1 MIKVSL
7 SAPVFDHREKNSA
20 IKAINNLRLSQGI
33 NVKKFEK
40 MFSTFVGT
48 KYGVATNSGS
58 SANLITL
65 EALKEYFKLKKG
77 DEVILPAA
85 TFATVPMPVLQV
97 GLKPVFVDVDPGD
110 LNISVK
116 EIEKAITKRTKIVMI
131 VHTLGYPAR
140 MREIQKICKKN
151 KLILFEDCCEAHG
164 ASINKKIVGSFGEI
178 SAFSFFVAHNITTG
192 EGGMVLTNNKKL
204 DEILRSL
211 REFGRI
217 QMKSNKLSNRFY
229 TKRKLK
235 NYDKRYV
242 FERPGYN
249 LRMTDIVA
257 CFGVEQVKKLKYFN
271 SLRNKNANYLINK
284 IKINRLDEFLKYYE
298 TNNGEYHSYYTFPLK
313 LKKPS
318 TRLKLVKYLEKN
330 GIETRPMMGGCLPD
344 QPAFQKSKIKIIGNL
359 KNSRDIRDNVFFIGV
374 HPKLKKKHFDHVIN
388 CLKKFFFK
396 DINSLFEKKTA
407 TSR

>member
-1 MIKVSL
+1 MLKVSL
-7 SAPVFDHREKNSA
+7 SAPVFDKKEKNSA
-20 IKAINNLRLSQGI
+20 ISAIKNLRLSQGA

-40 MFSTFVGT
+40 IFSKFVGT

-65 EALKEYFKLKKG
+65 EALKEFYNLKNG

-85 TFATVPMPVLQV
+85 TFATVPMPVIQI
-97 GLKPVFVDVDPGD
+97 GLKPVFVDVELDD
-110 LNISVK
+110 MNISVN
-116 EIEKAITKRTKIVMI
+116 EIKKAISKKTKIVMI
-131 VHTLGYPAR
+131 VHTLGYPAN
-140 MREIQKICKKN
+140 MTEIKKLCKKK

-164 ASINKKIVGSFGEI
+164 ASYKKKIVGSFGEI

-217 QMKSNKLSNRFY
+217 QMKSNDLNKRFY
-229 TKRKLK
+229 SQNKLK
-235 NYDKRYV
+235 NYDKKYV

-257 CFGVEQVKKLKYFN
+257 CFGVEQTKKLRRFN
-271 SLRNKNANYLINK
+271 SIRNKNANYLIKK
-284 IKINRLDEFLKYYE
+284 IKLNKLDKFIKYYK
-298 TNNGEYHSYYTFPLK
+298 TKKGEYHSYYTFPLR
-313 LKKPS
+313 LKKKNI
-318 TRLKLVKYLEKN
+318 RLKLVKFLEKK

-344 QPAFQKSKIKIIGNL
+344 QPAFQKSKMRVVGKL
-359 KNSRDIRDNVFFIGV
+359 KNSRDIRDNVFFVGV
-374 HPKLKKKHFDHVIN
+374 HPMLKKRHFDHI
-388 CLKKFFFK
+388 
-396 DINSLFEKKTA
+396 INSFKIFFQKEVR
-407 TSR
+407 S

>member
-1 MIKVSL
+1 MLKVSL
-7 SAPVFDHREKNSA
+7 SAPVFDHKEKNSA
-20 IKAINNLRLSQGI
+20 IKAINNLRLSQGV

-40 MFSTFVGT
+40 IFSKFVGT
-48 KYGVATNSGS
+48 KYGIATNSGS

-65 EALKEYFKLKKG
+65 EALKEYFKLKNG

-97 GLKPVFVDVDPGD
+97 GLKPVFVDVDPED
-110 LNISVK
+110 LNISAK
-116 EIEKAITKRTKIVMI
+116 EIERAITKRTKIVMI
-131 VHTLGYPAR
+131 VHTLGYPAK
-140 MREIQKICKKN
+140 MREIKKICKKK

-164 ASINKKIVGSFGEI
+164 ASINGKIVGSFGEI

-192 EGGMVLTNNKKL
+192 EGGMVMTNNKKL
-204 DEILRSL
+204 EQILRSL

-257 CFGVEQVKKLKYFN
+257 CFGVEQVKKLKSFN
-271 SLRNKNANYLINK
+271 LLRNKNANYLIKK
-284 IKINRLDEFLKYYE
+284 IKINRLDEFLKYYKSP
-298 TNNGEYHSYYTFPLK
+298 Y
-313 LKKPS
+313 
-318 TRLKLVKYLEKN
+318 LV
-330 GIETRPMMGGCLPD
+330 T
-344 QPAFQKSKIKIIGNL
+344 
-359 KNSRDIRDNVFFIGV
+359 DIY
-374 HPKLKKKHFDHVIN
+374 
-388 CLKKFFFK
+388 KKFILEGKSF
-396 DINSLFEKKTA
+396 I
-407 TSR
+407 

>member
-1 MIKVSL
+1 MLKVSL
-7 SAPVFDHREKNSA
+7 SAPVFDHKEKNSA
-20 IKAINNLRLSQGI
+20 IKAINNLRLSQGV

-40 MFSTFVGT
+40 IFSKFVGT
-48 KYGVATNSGS
+48 KYGIATNSGS

-65 EALKEYFKLKKG
+65 EALKEYFKLKNG

-97 GLKPVFVDVDPGD
+97 GLKPVFVDVDPDD

-116 EIEKAITKRTKIVMI
+116 EIERAITKRTKIVMI
-131 VHTLGYPAR
+131 VHTLGYPAK
-140 MREIQKICKKN
+140 MREIKKICKKK

-164 ASINKKIVGSFGEI
+164 ASINRKIVGSFGEI

-192 EGGMVLTNNKKL
+192 EGGMVMTNNKKL
-204 DEILRSL
+204 EQILRSL

-249 LRMTDIVA
+249 MRMTDIVA

-271 SLRNKNANYLINK
+271 LLRNKNANYLIKK
-284 IKINRLDEFLKYYE
+284 IKINKLDEFLKYYK
-298 TNNGEYHSYYTFPLK
+298 TNKGEYHSYYTFPLK

-318 TRLKLVKYLEKN
+318 TRLKLVKYLEQN

-344 QPAFQKSKIKIIGNL
+344 QPAFQKRKIKIIGSL
-359 KNSRDIRDNVFFIGV
+359 KNSRDIRDNVFFIGI
-374 HPKLKKKHFDHVIN
+374 HPKLKKKTFRSYN
-388 CLKKFFFK
+388 
-396 DINSLFEKKTA
+396 
-407 TSR
+407 

>member
-7 SAPVFDHREKNSA
+7 SAPVFDHKEKNSA

-40 MFSTFVGT
+40 MFSKFVGT

-65 EALKEYFKLKKG
+65 EALKEYFKLKNG

-97 GLKPVFVDVDPGD
+97 GLKPVFVDVDPDD

-116 EIEKAITKRTKIVMI
+116 EIERAITKRTKIVMI
-131 VHTLGYPAR
+131 VHTLGYPAK
-140 MREIQKICKKN
+140 MREIKKICKKN

-164 ASINKKIVGSFGEI
+164 ASINRKVVGSFGEI

-192 EGGMVLTNNKKL
+192 EGGMVMTNNKKL

-217 QMKSNKLSNRFY
+217 QMKSNKLRNRFY

-257 CFGVEQVKKLKYFN
+257 CFGVEQVKKLKSFN
-271 SLRNKNANYLINK
+271 LLRNKNANYLIKK
-284 IKINRLDEFLKYYE
+284 IKINRLDEFLKYYK
-298 TNNGEYHSYYTFPLK
+298 TSKGVYHSYYTFPLK
-313 LKKPS
+313 LKKPF
-318 TRLKLVKYLEKN
+318 TRLKLVKYLEKK

-344 QPAFQKSKIKIIGNL
+344 QPAFQNSKIKIIGSL
-359 KNSRDIRDNVFFIGV
+359 KNSRDIRDNVFFIGI
-374 HPKLKKKHFDHVIN
+374 HPKLNKKHFDHVIN
-388 CLKKFFFK
+388 CLKRFFLK
-396 DINSLFEKKTA
+396 RYK
-407 TSR
+407 